1 MHIWNSF
8 KTEQLFIVG
17 ELLSG
22 YRVSNILGLCP
33 LNSRSSQLLLIARKC
48 SRNIQNTQWRQSHS
62 VESQLSVSSFT
73 STLPYSSIL
82 PQLYFYLFL
91 FNFFNS
97 ISKLCLQIS
106 FSTLNLLCQKFIVFC
121 DLVIPYWSSVA
132 PQHCRVS
139 QPTVCRSDIF
149 TFLLE
154 RIRVWGRVWL

>member
-33 LNSRSSQLLLIARKC
+33 LNSRSSQLLLTARKC
-48 SRNIQNTQWRQSHS
+48 SRNIRNTQWRQSHS
-62 VESQLSVSSFT
+62 IESQLSISSFA
-73 STLPYSSIL
+73 STPPYSSIS
-82 PQLYFYLFL
+82 PQLYFYFYFFL
-91 FNFFNS
+91 ILSPSCVSKFLSQLS
-97 ISKLCLQIS
+97 I
-106 FSTLNLLCQKFIVFC
+106 FSAKNFC

-139 QPTVCRSDIF
+139 QPTVWRSDIF
-149 TFLLE
+149 NFLLE
-154 RIRVWGRVWL
+154 RIRVWGKVWL